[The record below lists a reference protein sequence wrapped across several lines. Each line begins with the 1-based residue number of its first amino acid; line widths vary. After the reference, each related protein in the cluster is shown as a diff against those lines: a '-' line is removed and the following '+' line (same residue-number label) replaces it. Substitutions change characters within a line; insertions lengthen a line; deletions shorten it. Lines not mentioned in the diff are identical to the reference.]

1 MAEMREVFGK
11 CLERLLTERDDV
23 YVLDADLS
31 KANGTNFLY
40 SKFPDRCINV
50 GIMEQ
55 SMVSV
60 AAGIASR
67 GNTVFVSSFAPF
79 AARRA
84 FDQIAL
90 SVAYTGLPVVIVG
103 TDPGISAE
111 LNGGTHMSFEDIAAM
126 RALSGMTV
134 IEPCDEEELR
144 QAMEM
149 IATLKKPV
157 YLRLFRKTLPAVHD
171 QSYNYKLGKVDVIKE
186 GSDITLFASG
196 MMVVEAIEAADML
209 RKDGISAEVVNVHT
223 IKPLDE
229 EGVIASLSKTG
240 CAVAIDNHSV
250 YGGLF
255 SAISEVAAEKL
266 PTKIVPVGV
275 KEQFGDVGTLPYL
288 KDRLGISKT
297 VIAKKAKELVDSRK

>member
-11 CLERLLTERDDV
+11 CLEKYLGERRDV

-40 SKFPDRCINV
+40 KEFPDRCINV

-79 AARRA
+79 VARRA

-90 SVAYTGLPVVIVG
+90 SVAYAAQSVVLVG

-111 LNGGTHMSFEDIAAM
+111 LNGGTHMCFEDVAAM
-126 RALSGMTV
+126 RALSGMAV
-134 IEPCDEEELR
+134 FEPCDEIELKR
-144 QAMEM
+144 AMDV
-149 IATLKKPV
+149 IIDLKKPV
-157 YLRLFRKTLPAVHD
+157 YMRLYRKCLPAVHKED
-171 QSYNYKLGKVDVIKE
+171 YNFDLSKIDVLRK
-186 GSDITLFASG
+186 GNDVTLFASG
-196 MMVVEAIEAADML
+196 ITVHDALFAANVL
-209 RKDGISAEVVNVHT
+209 EKDGISAEVINVHT
-223 IKPLDE
+223 IKPLDCD
-229 EGVIASLSKTG
+229 GVLNSIEKTG
-240 CAVAIDNHSV
+240 KAVVCENHSV

-255 SAISEVAAEKL
+255 SAISEVAAERY
-266 PTKIVPVGV
+266 PVPMRAVGV
-275 KEQFGDVGTLPYL
+275 KEKFGDVGTLDYL
-288 KDRLGISKT
+288 KTRLGISSEDIIK
-297 VIAKKAKELVDSRK
+297 AAKELL